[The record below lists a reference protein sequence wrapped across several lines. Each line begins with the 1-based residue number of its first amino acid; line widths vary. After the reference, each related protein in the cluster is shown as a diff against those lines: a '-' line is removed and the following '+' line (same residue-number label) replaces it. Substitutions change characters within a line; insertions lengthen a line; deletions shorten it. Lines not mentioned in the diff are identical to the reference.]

1 MMEVGKFFI
10 NVLLI
15 MVAIFIIRWV
25 SIRYDIPG
33 LKQLSEG
40 V

>member
-1 MMEVGKFFI
+1 MKEVGKFFLY
-10 NVLLI
+10 VLLI

-25 SIRYDIPG
+25 SIRYNIPI
-33 LKQLSEG
+33 LRQLSEG

>member
-1 MMEVGKFFI
+1 MKEVGKFFLY
-10 NVLLI
+10 VLLI

-25 SIRYDIPG
+25 SIRYNIPV
-33 LKQLSEG
+33 LRQLSEG

>member
-1 MMEVGKFFI
+1 MKEVGKFFLY
-10 NVLLI
+10 VLLI
-15 MVAIFIIRWV
+15 MIAIFIIKWV
-25 SIRYDIPG
+25 SIRYNIPV